1 MQKKHDRLENF
12 YSLDSRRMAKA
23 DAFKV
28 DRQGSWVWHSSTGE
42 AVASIQYEYQLTG
55 LVLSYHSNGQ
65 NHSYSVPISTT
76 PCNYGGVRYWFNCPN
91 CHKRVA
97 KLYFKQS
104 MFYCRSCHA
113 LNYATQQDT
122 KLDSTRLVMY
132 RIRDKLGW
140 DYDGVL
146 MPRYKRHKPKGM
158 HQATFNR
165 LVLRHDQ
172 LDHKQNKLSMQSFK
186 SFMDKHGFEY

>member
-12 YSLDSRRMAKA
+12 YSLDSRKMAKSCV
-23 DAFKV
+23 FEV
-28 DRQGSWVWHSSTGE
+28 DNQGSWIWRGASGE
-42 AVASIQYEYQLTG
+42 AVASIKYEYQIRG
-55 LVLSYHSNGQ
+55 LVLSYHANSRN
-65 NHSYSVPISTT
+65 YRYLVPISTT

-91 CHKRVA
+91 CQKRVA

-132 RIRDKLGW
+132 RLRDKLGW
-140 DYDGVL
+140 EYDSVL
-146 MPRYKRHKPKGM
+146 MPIWKQHKPKGM
-158 HQATFNR
+158 HRTTFNR

-186 SFMDKHGFEY
+186 SFMDKHGFDY

>member
-12 YSLDSRRMAKA
+12 YSLDSRKMAKA
-23 DAFKV
+23 DVFKV
-28 DRQGSWVWHSSTGE
+28 DRQGSWVWRSSTCE

-65 NHSYSVPISTT
+65 NYSYSVPISTT

-113 LNYATQQDT
+113 LNYATQQDN

-132 RIRDKLGW
+132 RIRNKLDW
-140 DYDGVL
+140 EYDTAWMQQWKKL
-146 MPRYKRHKPKGM
+146 KPKGM
-158 HQATFNR
+158 HYSTFNR
-165 LVLRHDQ
+165 LVEKHDRLEKKAEQ
-172 LDHKQNKLSMQSFK
+172 YCIASYKA
-186 SFMDKHGFEY
+186 FMDRCSFDY